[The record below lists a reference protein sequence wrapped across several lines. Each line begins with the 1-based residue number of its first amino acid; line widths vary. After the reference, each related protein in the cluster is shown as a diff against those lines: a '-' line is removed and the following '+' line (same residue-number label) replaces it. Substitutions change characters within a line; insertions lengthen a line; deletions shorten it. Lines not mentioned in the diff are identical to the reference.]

1 MVLKKKKIVQPSI
14 SMVLKRVPHETHQQ
28 GKKVIA
34 FSFFLFNI
42 KNVTVGATILHKTTK
57 TKNEGHGGQFKMV
70 G

>member
-14 SMVLKRVPHETHQQ
+14 SMVLKRVPHETHQK

-42 KNVTVGATILHKTTK
+42 KITVGATILHKTTK
-57 TKNEGHGGQFKMV
+57 TKNEGLGGQFKMV